1 MNKEIDGKTYK
12 INSEIEKDLLKLINT
27 EKPPLLAQSFLDELY
42 EMELEQ
48 LYCTEM
54 TYLSTRKLDIK
65 NFGQL
70 SAIELAIKLTKFV
83 LFYKPKE
90 VHNEKSTAGV

>member
-1 MNKEIDGKTYK
+1 MNKEIDGKAYK

>member
-27 EKPPLLAQSFLDELY
+27 EKHSLLAQSFLDELY

>member
-12 INSEIEKDLLKLINT
+12 INSEIEKDLLTLINT
-27 EKPPLLAQSFLDELY
+27 EKPSLLAQSFLDELY

>member
-1 MNKEIDGKTYK
+1 MDKEIDGKTYK